1 MRAHQ
6 RRLRL
11 LACATLVVTILL
23 PISARSADTS
33 GGQRICDGPYALCSS
48 AKCQAIDGDP
58 GHVKCTCE
66 GPLQGLNI
74 ANSSCPA
81 RTDQLTSLTFSLWD
95 PTATA
100 HKPAKSSLAIT
111 PAAMRVSGRSALMH
125 LAAWRGAVSCR
136 CLLNPASDYYT
147 FIDVCPSDAPSLRAA
162 CAEIWSA
169 ASQAE
174 LLSGFSQLTPFYGN
188 PPNLA
193 YCPIARSP
201 AAK

>member
-1 MRAHQ
+1 VRVHQ
-6 RRLRL
+6 KRLRL

-23 PISARSADTS
+23 PTSARSADTS

-48 AKCQAIDGDP
+48 AKRQAIDGDP
-58 GHVKCTCE
+58 SHVKCTCE

-74 ANSSCPA
+74 ANSSCQS
-81 RTDQLTSLTFSLWD
+81 RTDRLTSTFSLRD
-95 PTATA
+95 PTAVG
-100 HKPAKSSLAIT
+100 HKPAKSSLACT
-111 PAAMRVSGRSALMH
+111 GDAPCSVANSTVYCQ
-125 LAAWRGAVSCR
+125 CR
-136 CLLNPASDYYT
+136 LNPVSDYYK
-147 FIDVCPSDAPSLRAA
+147 FINVCPSDATSLRAT

-188 PPNLA
+188 PPKLA
-193 YCPIARSP
+193 YCPVAASP